1 MKEKIIGSDESRLE
15 EKMKFAEKVSNK
27 VIETMIDEKCQ
38 IEDVGLVLDV
48 VMKKVNAKKGSK
60 FSQLYLNHLMDDKM
74 TVSFNE

>member
-48 VMKKVNAKKGSK
+48 VMKKINAKKGSK